1 MSYRHACTVAVAA
14 SLQKQLADVATAKAS
29 EVDQQTS
36 LAVAVTAV
44 RLTSEEY
51 KMAEKPSAGG
61 GGDDMWSEL
70 ARRGGYDR
78 MSFA

>member
-1 MSYRHACTVAVAA
+1 
-14 SLQKQLADVATAKAS
+14 
-29 EVDQQTS
+29 VDQQTS

-70 ARRGGYDR
+70 ARRGGYGR
-78 MSFA
+78 MPFA